1 MNAKNILG
9 AIVLIGFF
17 WGFIWLIGNSYYNKL
32 DVVSRQIHAG
42 MASEQPVI
50 GPINVINGVC
60 HMFFPANFVDRM
72 MLGVVCPSCGSTADE
87 IREKYAVT
95 LNFGQECSRYGQNT
109 LTFTRKN

>member
-1 MNAKNILG
+1 MTAKNIIG

-17 WGFIWLIGNSYYNKL
+17 WGFIWLIGNSYYKKL
-32 DVVSRQIHAG
+32 DVVSQQVHAG
-42 MASEQPVI
+42 MARNQKVV

-72 MLGVVCPSCGSTADE
+72 MLGVVCPSCGSTADN
-87 IREKYAVT
+87 IREKYVIT
-95 LNFGQECSRYGQNT
+95 LNSGQKCSRYGQNA